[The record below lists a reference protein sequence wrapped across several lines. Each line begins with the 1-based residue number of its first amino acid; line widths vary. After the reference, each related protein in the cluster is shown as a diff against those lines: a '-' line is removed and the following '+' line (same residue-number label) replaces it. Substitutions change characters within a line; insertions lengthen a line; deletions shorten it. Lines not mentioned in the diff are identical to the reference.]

1 MTQPKHQKPSG
12 VSEEEAQAIQAMRDQ
27 GMPEWDVRL
36 THFERKFQQKKAE
49 PPQPSKA
56 IPKNFIEA
64 LILESCPDMS
74 QEMLDEIAQ
83 ET

>member
-1 MTQPKHQKPSG
+1 
-12 VSEEEAQAIQAMRDQ
+12 MRDVKLTKN
-27 GMPEWDVRL
+27 GRL
-36 THFERKFQQKKAE
+36 TVASAE
-49 PPQPSKA
+49 A

>member
-1 MTQPKHQKPSG
+1 
-12 VSEEEAQAIQAMRDQ
+12 
-27 GMPEWDVRL
+27 MPEWDVRL

-49 PPQPSKA
+49 PPQPGKA

>member
-1 MTQPKHQKPSG
+1 MTQAKHQNLSG
-12 VSEEEAQAIQAMRDQ
+12 VSAEEAQAMREQ
-27 GMPEWDVRL
+27 GMPEWEVRL
-36 THFERKFQQKKAE
+36 THFERKFQQKKAA
-49 PPQPSKA
+49 PPQPGKA